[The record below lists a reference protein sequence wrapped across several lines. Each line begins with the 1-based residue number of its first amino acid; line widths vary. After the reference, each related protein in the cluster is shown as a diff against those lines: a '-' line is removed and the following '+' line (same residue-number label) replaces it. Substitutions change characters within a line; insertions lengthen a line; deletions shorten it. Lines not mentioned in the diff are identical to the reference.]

1 MISITRNRYLL
12 IQITLIILV
21 LLTNVLSADDAVD
34 PVLDFIDP
42 TPDDGDYQTERYV
55 EINVSIEEEN
65 LDELNYNWNGTNYT
79 MYDDTLVLMYNFD
92 NIASLGEDSST
103 VVDMSGNGNSGSVTQ
118 ATWTSLGKY
127 HGAFDFDGNGDYI
140 SCSAD
145 LNQWLGGTASLS
157 VWIKTTQTGDLD
169 PWDSPTITGFEE
181 AGGGNDIFWGFIDNN
196 GKIGIQAGNT
206 EGAKT
211 ASAVNDGSWHHIA
224 MTRDSTSGEVKIY
237 LDGSLS
243 GTATSDSG
251 QKTSSFYSIGRLE
264 DGAANV
270 YYDGLIDEA
279 RIWDSE
285 LNSEQIYQLYASNL
299 QKYNST
305 QWYLTINQSKDATS
319 SLDDGTYTYQAFA
332 TDESSNEANT
342 EERTIH
348 INMDPSPPVPET
360 ATLVLLGI
368 GFIIL
373 IFVTFSKKE
382 GENES

>member
-1 MISITRNRYLL
+1 LISKFKTGYLI
-12 IQITLIILV
+12 IQIILV
-21 LLTNVLSADDAVD
+21 ILILLTNVVSADDTTD
-34 PVLDFIDP
+34 PELEFVDP
-42 TPDDGDYQTERYV
+42 TPDNYAEHTDGNV
-55 EINVSIEEEN
+55 IINVSITEEN
-65 LDELNYNWNGTNYT
+65 LDTLNYNWDGTNYT
-79 MYDDTLVLMYNFD
+79 IYDDSLVLMYNFD
-92 NIASLGEDSST
+92 NVAILGEDSST
-103 VVDMSGNGNSGSVTQ
+103 VVDMSGNGNSGIVTQ

-140 SCSAD
+140 ICSTD

-206 EGAKT
+206 DGAKT
-211 ASAVNDGSWHHIA
+211 AGVVNDGNWHHIA

-264 DGAANV
+264 DGEANV
-270 YYDGLIDEA
+270 YYDGLIDEV

-332 TDESSNEANT
+332 TDTSNNEANT

-348 INMDPSPPVPET
+348 INIDPSPPVPET
-360 ATLVLLGI
+360 ATLILLGI
-368 GFIIL
+368 GAIIL
-373 IFVTFSKKE
+373 IFVAFSKKE
-382 GENES
+382 GGNES